1 MTRTTAG
8 LATALLAVVVVL
20 AGCSSPPGAAPSATA
35 PTPTTN
41 ALPTPVVEVPIVTAT
56 PPPARRSAPP
66 VRVVVTTIGADV
78 PVIAVGVET
87 GGFMELPVDPAVAGW
102 YRYGADPSSA
112 DGNIV
117 ISAHVDAPQYPI
129 GPFSRL
135 RELPAGASIDVTD
148 ASDALHRYTVES
160 VTYYP
165 KSELPVDELFARD
178 GARNLVLI
186 TCGGEFDARTGR
198 YADNVVVIATPRNGP

>member
-8 LATALLAVVVVL
+8 LATALLAVVVAL

-35 PTPTTN
+35 PTPTTS
-41 ALPTPVVEVPIVTAT
+41 ALPTPVVEVPVVTAT

-78 PVIAVGVET
+78 PVIPVGVET

-102 YRYGADPSSA
+102 YRYGADPSSD

-135 RELPAGASIDVTD
+135 RELPAGASIEVTD
-148 ASDALHRYTVES
+148 ASDTLHRYIVES

-165 KSELPVDELFARD
+165 KTELPVDELFARD
-178 GARNLVLI
+178 GTRNLVLI
-186 TCGGEFDARTGR
+186 TCGGDFDARTGR

>member
-35 PTPTTN
+35 PTPTTT
-41 ALPTPVVEVPIVTAT
+41 ALPTPVVEVAIVTAT

-78 PVIAVGVET
+78 PVIPVGVET

-102 YRYGADPSSA
+102 YRFGADPSSA

-186 TCGGEFDARTGR
+186 TCGDRNNTTGVYRTR
-198 YADNVVVIATPRNGP
+198 IIVNAKLLPNR

>member
-8 LATALLAVVVVL
+8 QATALLAVVVVL

-35 PTPTTN
+35 PTPTTT

-78 PVIAVGVET
+78 PVLPVGVET

-102 YRYGADPSSA
+102 YRFGADPSSA

-135 RELPAGASIDVTD
+135 RELPPGASIEVTD
-148 ASDALHRYTVES
+148 ASDTLHRYTVES

-165 KSELPVDELFARD
+165 KTELPVDELFARD